1 VATGIGPVVAAALVV
16 ASGGSWWPIAIKVR
30 VFSLCSLGAAIVM
43 PETAGRDLT
52 LSNDAHPGEAIIGPF
67 ARKER
72 AKLGLPAPETVDA

>member
-1 VATGIGPVVAAALVV
+1 
-16 ASGGSWWPIAIKVR
+16 
-30 VFSLCSLGAAIVM
+30 M